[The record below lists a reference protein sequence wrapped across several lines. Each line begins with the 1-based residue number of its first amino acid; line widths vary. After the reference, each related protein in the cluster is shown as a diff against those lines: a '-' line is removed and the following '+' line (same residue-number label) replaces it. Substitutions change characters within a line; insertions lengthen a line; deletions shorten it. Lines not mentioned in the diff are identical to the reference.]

1 MKKNNNSNIYLS
13 LKNKTKVKE
22 KRVKRG
28 INYGKLRQK
37 YVQPERGEVIV
48 LKWGKGGEMRN
59 C

>member
-1 MKKNNNSNIYLS
+1 M
-13 LKNKTKVKE
+13 E

-37 YVQPERGEVIV
+37 YVQPEKGEVIV